1 MAAWYEG
8 PCRITVIGIDSD
20 FPQRATVKVEY
31 GGTIEI
37 PGRVGVTVTVETD
50 FRLTLEHHRDGRWS
64 TNVRDLHSRWQDNG
78 GVRSQVVRSKDVD
91 WPWDTLERNIV
102 VQVDR
107 IETTSPAPAPRS
119 APGRGE
125 RPSTESAGAPT
136 PVRTTGGAG
145 LPTTSGTTGAA
156 PATRSAVRAV
166 ARTAAQPAQRAQP
179 AQLAQPARRASS
191 SSETG
196 HTTS

>member
-31 GGTIEI
+31 GGTIELA
-37 PGRVGVTVTVETD
+37 GRIGETVTVETD
-50 FRLTLEHHRDGRWS
+50 FRLTLEHQRDGRWS
-64 TNVRDLHSRWQDNG
+64 ANVRDLHSRWQDNG
-78 GVRSQVVRSKDVD
+78 DVRSQVVRSKDVD

-107 IETTSPAPAPRS
+107 IRATTPAAAPKSAPSS
-119 APGRGE
+119 APGRGD
-125 RPSTESAGAPT
+125 RPSTESVGAPT

-145 LPTTSGTTGAA
+145 LPTTS
-156 PATRSAVRAV
+156 AVRAV
-166 ARTAAQPAQRAQP
+166 ARTASQPAVPAQPV
-179 AQLAQPARRASS
+179 QPARRASS
-191 SSETG
+191 PSERG
-196 HTTS
+196 HATP